1 MKCVEVDAR
10 GLGPKLAIA
19 IARRALTISCGK
31 PVIMSFD
38 SPESRDKVIEFAQGR
53 KLSCIVGEQDGC
65 YRVEIARHAG

>member
-1 MKCVEVDAR
+1 
-10 GLGPKLAIA
+10 
-19 IARRALTISCGK
+19 
-31 PVIMSFD
+31 MSFD